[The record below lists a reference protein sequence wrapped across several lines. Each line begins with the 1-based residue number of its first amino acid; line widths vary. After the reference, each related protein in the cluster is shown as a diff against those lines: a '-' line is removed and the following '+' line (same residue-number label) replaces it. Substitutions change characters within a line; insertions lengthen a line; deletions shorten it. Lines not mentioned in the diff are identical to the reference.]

1 MPADRRLPTPEPGR
15 WAAEA
20 FVAEHLGHLLERRS
34 MATEAPSSVVRGGQQ
49 AADAALDRFTV
60 DGYADGML
68 EAYPQPRRTVSH
80 LSPWIRHGLLPL
92 GRLWEAAGRA
102 SGADDENTFKEALL
116 WQEYARHWYARLG
129 ADTRNLG
136 VRPTASTGGK
146 RADDRQHPPGVAG
159 TAGWDR
165 RLGCVEIS
173 LDELEEDGWLVD
185 AARRWLASQWTV
197 RDQRGW
203 LEGEEYFHRHLLDGS
218 RAANRLGW
226 LRISGAAGE
235 PPVEFSRWEV
245 EQRAPGLCATCEL
258 VHQCPI
264 EDWPAVVP
272 EQLIDDHPL
281 LRHDP
286 ALPVTAGPSEVMRHQ
301 RPETVWLTA
310 ESLGDADPALSANP
324 GLPAIFIF
332 DEPLLAKLRLSSK
345 RLVFLTETLSE
356 LAARRPVEIWLGH
369 AVSVLAD
376 RAPAATFTPVPGWRR
391 KAVDLLLA
399 EVHPWSWL
407 CPPHDSRIDSFR
419 CWRDGISLTMNEEQF
434 AGGRHHRTVGLSR
447 WL

>member
-34 MATEAPSSVVRGGQQ
+34 LPTEAPSSVVRGGQQ
-49 AADAALDRFTV
+49 AAEAALARFTV

-92 GRLWEAAGRA
+92 GRLWETAGRA
-102 SGADDENTFKEALL
+102 SNADDENAFKEALL

-129 ADTRNLG
+129 ADTRSLG
-136 VRPTASTGGK
+136 VSSTASAGGR
-146 RADDRQHPPGVAG
+146 RADDQQDPTVVTG

-165 RLGCVEIS
+165 RLGCLDIS
-173 LDELEEDGWLVD
+173 LDELEEDGRLVD
-185 AARRWLASQWTV
+185 PARQWLASHWTV
-197 RDQRGW
+197 RNQRGW

-226 LRISGAAGE
+226 LRVLGAGGE
-235 PPVEFSRWEV
+235 PPVEFSRWQV
-245 EQRAPGLCATCEL
+245 EQRAPGLCASCEL
-258 VHQCPI
+258 VRQCPI
-264 EDWPAVVP
+264 ENWPAAVP

-281 LRHDP
+281 LLHDP
-286 ALPVTAGPSEVMRHQ
+286 ALPVTAGPTEVMWHA

-310 ESLGDADPALSANP
+310 ESLGDSDPALSTNP
-324 GLPAIFIF
+324 DLPAIFVF

-345 RLVFLTETLSE
+345 RLVFIAETLSD
-356 LAARRPVEIWLGH
+356 LAARRTVEIWLGQ
-369 AVSVLAD
+369 AISILAD

-391 KAVDLLLA
+391 KAAAVPLA
-399 EVHPWSWL
+399 EVHPWPWL
-407 CPPHDSRIDSFR
+407 IPPHDSRVDSFR
-419 CWRDGISLTMNEEQF
+419 HWRDGISLTTNEEWF
-434 AGGRHHRTVGLSR
+434 AGGRNDRVAGLSR